1 MKNSIY
7 DELNERQKEAVKTID
22 GPLLIL
28 AGPGS
33 GKTKTLTARIAHL
46 LAAGVPPERILALT
60 FTNKAAGEMRERI
73 VQLVKD
79 DRAVRNGRI
88 VQNNFNVF
96 NGFNDFNRLFI
107 GTFHSF
113 AVRILR
119 AHAPK
124 LGYSPHFSIFDE
136 DDALGIIKEVMKEAN
151 INTKQFPPG
160 MIRTIISGLKNEL
173 VAPERYADET
183 GLTDMFPKTVHRVY
197 EAYERRLKESNGMDF
212 DGLLTNLSALFEK
225 HSAILGSYQEQFLY
239 IHVDEYQDT
248 NHAQY
253 VLITYLAGKHGN
265 IAVVGDDAQAIY
277 GFRGADFRNILHFEK
292 DWPNAK
298 IVVLD
303 ENYRSTQTILDAARG
318 VISKNTL
325 QKEKRLWTKKEGG
338 DPIELHATEDE
349 RGEAEFVSRAIQHLL
364 REGKRVSDIAIL
376 YRTNAQSRALEEAL
390 LEENIPYAII
400 GGIKFY
406 ERKEIKDI
414 LAYLRVCTNPD
425 DRVSLKR
432 IINTPARGIG
442 KAAFLSYLA
451 QHTKGGSTPPSK
463 HDPALNRFDALME
476 DLRSALAERKPSDG
490 IKYLLKKIRY
500 KEYLEDGTTNADER
514 WENTEEFV
522 SLAARYNDLAP
533 LEGIQK
539 LLEDA
544 ALITEADTKEAPN
557 AAIKMMTV
565 HAAKGLEFPIVFL
578 VGLEEGIFPHSKSL
592 FSPRDLE
599 EERRLCYVGL
609 TRAKEKVFLSF
620 ALRRMRFG
628 SIEVNPP
635 SRFLSEIPEDL
646 IRVSESEIE
655 EVTID

>member
-1 MKNSIY
+1 
-7 DELNERQKEAVKTID
+7 
-22 GPLLIL
+22 
-28 AGPGS
+28 
-33 GKTKTLTARIAHL
+33 
-46 LAAGVPPERILALT
+46 
-60 FTNKAAGEMRERI
+60 MRERI

-277 GFRGADFRNILHFEK
+277 GFRGADSRNILHFEK

-298 IVVLD
+298 IVDLD

-349 RGEAEFVSRAIQHLL
+349 
-364 REGKRVSDIAIL
+364 
-376 YRTNAQSRALEEAL
+376 
-390 LEENIPYAII
+390 
-400 GGIKFY
+400 
-406 ERKEIKDI
+406 
-414 LAYLRVCTNPD
+414 
-425 DRVSLKR
+425 
-432 IINTPARGIG
+432 
-442 KAAFLSYLA
+442 
-451 QHTKGGSTPPSK
+451 
-463 HDPALNRFDALME
+463 
-476 DLRSALAERKPSDG
+476 
-490 IKYLLKKIRY
+490 
-500 KEYLEDGTTNADER
+500 
-514 WENTEEFV
+514 
-522 SLAARYNDLAP
+522 
-533 LEGIQK
+533 
-539 LLEDA
+539 
-544 ALITEADTKEAPN
+544 
-557 AAIKMMTV
+557 
-565 HAAKGLEFPIVFL
+565 
-578 VGLEEGIFPHSKSL
+578 
-592 FSPRDLE
+592 
-599 EERRLCYVGL
+599 
-609 TRAKEKVFLSF
+609 
-620 ALRRMRFG
+620 
-628 SIEVNPP
+628 
-635 SRFLSEIPEDL
+635 
-646 IRVSESEIE
+646 
-655 EVTID
+655 